1 MTTIVREAFFRCVPF
16 GAHFFVTDGGEHMSK
31 NIPKKVI
38 DITGTELTPGDLA
51 ARESNTQGFKR
62 YIFGHTAPNF
72 S

>member
-1 MTTIVREAFFRCVPF
+1 
-16 GAHFFVTDGGEHMSK
+16 MSK